1 MTERITTTADV
12 YQFVER
18 LKTASQQD
26 GAVELNRQLDHA
38 TRLGSSSLEMLGA
51 IRQAVVG
58 NLSDV
63 ERLLAG
69 QRITPALAAKAGE
82 AAVAGAQ
89 PLAKNAYKVPLTKA
103 LVRRTLLAL
112 ATRA

>member
-1 MTERITTTADV
+1 MDKEICRNAR
-12 YQFVER
+12 FVLGGVAPIPWR
-18 LKTASQQD
+18 LPK
-26 GAVELNRQLDHA
+26 
-38 TRLGSSSLEMLGA
+38 
-51 IRQAVVG
+51 
-58 NLSDV
+58 V

-69 QRITPALAAKAGE
+69 QRITPDLASRAGV
-82 AAVAGAQ
+82 VAIEGAE